1 MPNNKVYISKIH
13 SENGEL
19 THTDLVTFSQFET
32 TSVLRKPI
40 LKTSSFDKKKKI
52 AKKTCPWA
60 HPSLLWFG
68 VIQLHFCLVTRSLGA
83 NILIVSSRT
92 QVQKM

>member
-40 LKTSSFDKKKKI
+40 LKTSSFDKKKK
-52 AKKTCPWA
+52 K
-60 HPSLLWFG
+60 LLKRPVPGHTHLCFG
-68 VIQLHFCLVTRSLGA
+68 LVSFSY
-83 NILIVSSRT
+83 ISV
-92 QVQKM
+92 